1 LQVRPTNGTRTIAHL
16 AVGGLVALLVAKAG
30 KGPGGAV
37 LGAILGMAAHEMLD
51 APAAQ
56 LMTNIGFR
64 F

>member
-1 LQVRPTNGTRTIAHL
+1 MRPTSGTRTVAHL

-37 LGAILGMAAHEMLD
+37 LGAVLSMAAHEMLD

-56 LMTNIGFR
+56 LMANIGLQF
-64 F
+64 